1 MLYYR
6 IYCYII
12 YKVLC
17 YRDLEFEMFAIVGTS
32 NEQVSGHK
40 RKATDTTTNQAKQA
54 RVNEGKCCYAD
65 RYSYEEC
72 VCLMNFIPVLRCL
85 TFFFFFIFFSRGLDV
100 DCHSTQSIFSR
111 PNLSTS

>member
-17 YRDLEFEMFAIVGTS
+17 YRDLEFERFAIVGTS
-32 NEQVSGHK
+32 NEQVSGRK
-40 RKATDTTTNQAKQA
+40 RKATDTTKDQAKRP
-54 RVNEGKCCYAD
+54 RVNESKCCYVD

-72 VCLMNFIPVLRCL
+72 VCLVNLISVLRCL
-85 TFFFFFIFFSRGLDV
+85 TFFFFSLFFSRGLDV
-100 DCHSTQSIFSR
+100 DCLSTQSISSR